1 MKLSHLFCV
10 TILFNFVSYSQQKN
24 TNQKLEEE
32 LLKLKNQAFC
42 DCYAGVLS
50 GNEKIRYN
58 DGSTYVQ
65 IISLKGQYFFRNEK
79 YKKMIKEWVKKEY
92 KSYDPNQKLYLMQCL
107 DFYNSPILKKF
118 IDSVRQE
125 EIKLLVRKKK

>member
-1 MKLSHLFCV
+1 MKLSSIFYF
-10 TILFNFVSYSQQKN
+10 ILFFGFVGYSQQKN
-24 TNQKLEEE
+24 TNQKLENG

-42 DCYAGVLS
+42 DCYAEVLT
-50 GNEKIRYN
+50 GNEKIRYK

-65 IISLKGQYFFRNEK
+65 LITLKGEYVFMNEK
-79 YKKMIKEWVKKEY
+79 YNKMIKEWAKKKY

-125 EIKLLVRKKK
+125 EIKLTRKER